1 MKIPSPRGPYS
12 EQLFELLRGPTDHA
26 GWDDLVTATPASPD
40 DAQVALWAA
49 YELAYRGFDGVA
61 DELEWHPPLLA
72 ARRALERDLE
82 ARLRQRYR
90 PPTELPDLGAGGTR
104 AASEFAEAFFA
115 YVDAYEGDSLSG
127 AVQRS
132 ATREQVLALLRVR
145 SVYHLKEADP
155 TVWAVPRLGPQAK
168 AGLMAVQYDEY
179 GCGDPNALHSHL
191 FARGMRACG
200 LDPTY
205 GAYVDEAS
213 ASVLE
218 QNNAMTLFGLHRRLR
233 GAALG
238 HFAAFEATSS
248 IPSRRIA
255 QGLDRVGLPAEMI
268 AYYDEHVEA
277 DAVHDQVAVREV
289 CGSLVADEPRLLDDV
304 FFGAF
309 TCLDLESRF
318 AGERLASWVAAAA

>member
-1 MKIPSPRGPYS
+1 MLTPTPRGRLS
-12 EQLFELLRGPTDHA
+12 EQMVALLRGPLDDPA
-26 GWDDLVTATPASPD
+26 WDDLQHLTPTNQD
-40 DAQVALWAA
+40 DAQIALWTA
-49 YELAYRGFDGVA
+49 YELAYRGFDDVA

-72 ARRALERDLE
+72 ARRVLERDLE
-82 ARLRQRYR
+82 ARLRERYR
-90 PPTELPDLGAGGTR
+90 PPADLPDVSAGGTE
-104 AASEFAEAFFA
+104 AAAAFAQAFFA
-115 YVDAYEGDSLSG
+115 YVDDYEGDSLSG
-127 AVQRS
+127 AIQRT
-132 ATREQVLALLRVR
+132 ATRDQVLALLRVR

-155 TVWAVPRLGPQAK
+155 TAWAVPRLGAQPK

-191 FARGMRACG
+191 FARGLAACG
-200 LDPTY
+200 LDPHY
-205 GAYVDEAS
+205 GAYVDEAP

-248 IPSRRIA
+248 VPSRRIA

-277 DAVHDQVAVREV
+277 DAVHDQLAVREI
-289 CGSLVADEPRLLDDV
+289 CGSLVAEEPDLLDDV
-304 FFGAF
+304 FLGAF

-318 AGERLASWVAAAA
+318 ASERLASWTVAA

>member
-1 MKIPSPRGPYS
+1 MQIPTPRGPFS
-12 EQLFELLRGPTDHA
+12 ERLATLLRGSLDDP
-26 GWDDLVTATPASPD
+26 GWVDLATTTPSGAD
-40 DAQVALWAA
+40 DAQIALWTM

-61 DELEWHPPLLA
+61 DELEWHAPLLA
-72 ARRALERDLE
+72 ARRVLERDLE
-82 ARLRQRYR
+82 ARLRERYR
-90 PPTELPDLGAGGTR
+90 PPGELPATGDGAGG
-104 AASEFAEAFFA
+104 FAEAFFA
-115 YVDAYEGDSLSG
+115 YVGSYEGDSLSG
-127 AVQRS
+127 AIQRTAS
-132 ATREQVLALLRVR
+132 REQVLTLLRVR

-155 TVWAVPRLGPQAK
+155 TAWAVPRLGPRPK

-179 GCGDPNALHSHL
+179 GCGDPNSLHSNL

-213 ASVLE
+213 AAVLE
-218 QNNAMTLFGLHRRLR
+218 QNNTMTLFGLHRRLR

-248 IPSRRIA
+248 VPSRRIA
-255 QGLDRVGLPAEMI
+255 QGLARLGMPAEMI

-277 DAVHDQVAVREV
+277 DAVHDQVAVREI
-289 CGSLVADEPRLLDDV
+289 CGSLLADEPQLLDDV

-318 AGERLASWVAAAA
+318 ASERLASWVEVAA